1 MLTAI
6 RFLGVSIAIA
16 VVALA
21 VRGAEAK
28 MPSWVIAGG
37 ELGPYAAHV
46 FAPIPEEPGE
56 VIQLPGPDAQAVA
69 PPQQPSSLVYDL
81 YASYGNFAVPHQLA
95 DGGPELR
102 YYPELKLVQP
112 AQSESWYRLTPEA
125 VAFLDAAIEEALA
138 KRARGELEKGP
149 IAADFR
155 ARHLPEV
162 RYWLRSSAAVEDSN
176 AVPASA
182 DCPECIGLAGPSE
195 AFIMRDLLEVVSQ
208 APKAHAR
215 LSEAPAFL
223 IEYYGIVL
231 PPHGGI
237 GGRLG
242 YYDPPAGDGPG
253 RFWPGGYSPG
263 MPYYETTAGFDAVIA
278 DALSRPEASAE
289 IAPPDEP
296 VKPSA
301 AVADNGR
308 AISVTAVF
316 GVGLAVVGVA
326 FGGGL
331 GALYARRRRR
341 GRTS

>member
-1 MLTAI
+1 MLTSI
-6 RFLGVSIAIA
+6 RLVGFSIAIV

-21 VRGAEAK
+21 VRSAEAK
-28 MPSWVIAGG
+28 LPSWVIAGG
-37 ELGPYAAHV
+37 ELGPYAARIV
-46 FAPIPEEPGE
+46 APIPEEDAQL
-56 VIQLPGPDAQAVA
+56 IYQLPSRDAQAVA
-69 PPQQPSSLVYDL
+69 APSQLPDLSYDL
-81 YASYGNFAVPHQLA
+81 YASGSFPIGLA
-95 DGGPELR
+95 NGGPDLR
-102 YYPELKLVQP
+102 YYPELTLVQP
-112 AQSESWYRLTPEA
+112 AQSDSWYRLAPEE

-162 RYWLRSSAAVEDSN
+162 RYWLRPSAAVDDSN
-176 AVPASA
+176 AVPTSA
-182 DCPECIGLAGPSE
+182 NCAHCIGLAGPSE

-242 YYDPPAGDGPG
+242 YDDPPAGVAPG

-278 DALSRPEASAE
+278 EALSRTEGSAE
-289 IAPPDEP
+289 IAPADEQ

-301 AVADNGR
+301 AVADNSR
-308 AISVTAVF
+308 AISVTAAF